1 MSQDSLISN
10 DDGELRSLYTSC
22 SKLSGL
28 SEHVPNS
35 INEDSSQYCELPSDC
50 AVPESG
56 QQPEQELEHDL
67 EHDLVAT
74 SQAQH
79 THPAD
84 LQASNPEAHRQC
96 SSPEAPRQCSNPE
109 ASRQC
114 SNPEA
119 SRQCSNPEASR
130 QCSSEYTA
138 SSPEAPTQS
147 SSENKSGCNIVTNPA
162 YTELI
167 SDNTEDGEKH
177 TVPSQTTKS

>member
-10 DDGELRSLYTSC
+10 DDGELKSLYTSC

-35 INEDSSQYCELPSDC
+35 INENSSQYCELPSDC
-50 AVPESG
+50 TVPESG

-74 SQAQH
+74 SQAQR

-84 LQASNPEAHRQC
+84 LQASNPVAPKLC
-96 SSPEAPRQCSNPE
+96 SKPEAP
-109 ASRQC
+109 
-114 SNPEA
+114 
-119 SRQCSNPEASR
+119 
-130 QCSSEYTA
+130 SEYTA
-138 SSPEAPTQS
+138 SSPETPTQA
-147 SSENKSGCNIVTNPA
+147 SSENNSDCNIVTNPA

-167 SDNTEDGEKH
+167 SDDTEDGEKH

>member
-10 DDGELRSLYTSC
+10 DDGELKSLYTSC

-50 AVPESG
+50 AVLESG

-79 THPAD
+79 TYPAD
-84 LQASNPEAHRQC
+84 LQASNPEAPRLC
-96 SSPEAPRQCSNPE
+96 SKPEAPSEYTASSPEAP
-109 ASRQC
+109 
-114 SNPEA
+114 
-119 SRQCSNPEASR
+119 R

-138 SSPEAPTQS
+138 SSREAPRQS
-147 SSENKSGCNIVTNPA
+147 FSENKSGCNIVTNPA

-167 SDNTEDGEKH
+167 SDDSEDREKH